1 MSIRLEDAQD
11 SSAIRRPGDMRAHIS
26 DPACTNPALQRVFQG
41 RDDLLSSIPSI
52 AGVLQTILDELNQP
66 ADQVNLLY
74 LAELIGRDEA
84 MAAQALRMANSALF
98 ARGPGVDSL
107 RGAVRTL
114 GIARIRDIAMSCGLM
129 RVVSKAMKGVDPLVF
144 WRHSLAC
151 AIIARKLAR
160 SAGFGDPEKAYL
172 AGLLHDIGFIVNL
185 VILPEKMQAALA
197 KARRESVFAGD
208 VEYSELGFTHC
219 QSGEVL
225 GRMWNLSDSLI
236 EVILCH
242 HNPAAAG
249 HDAALVAIVALSD
262 RLCRASDL
270 GLGYAEALDPLSS
283 AENDWMI
290 LTEHC
295 PLATEFRWSDFVKE
309 CESYTPEIHKLVAAI
324 YK

>member
-1 MSIRLEDAQD
+1 MPFGLENPQD
-11 SSAIRRPGDMRAHIS
+11 LPAVQPGSAREHFS
-26 DPACTNPALQRVFQG
+26 DPASTNVALQRAFRG
-41 RDDLLSSIPSI
+41 KDDLLSSIPSI
-52 AGVLQTILDELNQP
+52 AGVLQKILDELNQP
-66 ADQVNLLY
+66 ADQVNLPH

-129 RVVSKAMKGVDPLVF
+129 RVVAKAMRGVDPLVF

-185 VILPEKMQAALA
+185 VVLPEQTQAAIA
-197 KARRESVFAGD
+197 KARRESVFAGEM
-208 VEYSELGFTHC
+208 EYAELGFTHC

-242 HNPAAAG
+242 HNPAAAA

-270 GLGYAEALDPLSS
+270 GLGYAEALNPLSS
-283 AENDWMI
+283 AGNDWRI

-295 PLATEFRWSDFVKE
+295 PFAAEFTWNEFVKE
-309 CESYTPEIHKLVAAI
+309 CESYTRDIHDLVAAI